1 MRPPK
6 VSCNHNEHKLSISPT
21 PRKKRSMA
29 SEQGVVI
36 ACHSKAEFD
45 AHMTKAQEAGKLVV
59 IDFTAAWCGPCRAIA
74 PLFVEHAK
82 KFTQVVFLKVDV
94 DEVKEVTAAYEVEA
108 MPTFHF
114 VKNGKTVATIV
125 GAKKDELL
133 ALIEKHAAPAPASAS
148 A

>member
-1 MRPPK
+1 
-6 VSCNHNEHKLSISPT
+6 
-21 PRKKRSMA
+21 MA

-45 AHMTKAQEAGKLVV
+45 AHMTKAQEAGKL
-59 IDFTAAWCGPCRAIA
+59 
-74 PLFVEHAK
+74 
-82 KFTQVVFLKVDV
+82 
-94 DEVKEVTAAYEVEA
+94 EVTAAYEVEA

-125 GAKKDELL
+125 GARKDELL
-133 ALIEKHAAPAPASAS
+133 AQIEKHAAPAPASAS

>member
-1 MRPPK
+1 
-6 VSCNHNEHKLSISPT
+6 
-21 PRKKRSMA
+21 MA

-125 GAKKDELL
+125 GARKDELL
-133 ALIEKHAAPAPASAS
+133 AQIEKHAAPAPASAS